1 MKNLTTSTQ
10 NLKKN
15 KNKYRGAGTRTPDL
29 LLPKQSVLG
38 SSHRVTHT
46 ICLTESSG
54 FSACNL
60 ARALSS
66 LWSTFKTDERLLNYP
81 TGQEQGFR
89 GMWRSRNSLKQGSFV
104 VVPKTPRSRESYAW
118 HKQTINGVSHRKLNR
133 LPRHT
138 TRTTT
143 CFQTVRSHLTGLLRL
158 LDCL

>member
-1 MKNLTTSTQ
+1 MKYLITSTQ

-15 KNKYRGAGTRTPDL
+15 KKNRGAGTRTPDL
-29 LLPKQSVLG
+29 LLPKQSFPG
-38 SSHRVTHT
+38 STHRVTLKV
-46 ICLTESSG
+46 CLTECFG

-60 ARALSS
+60 AWALSS
-66 LWSTFKTDERLLNYP
+66 LWSSFITIERLLNYP
-81 TGQEQGFR
+81 TGQKQGFR
-89 GMWRSRNSLKQGSFV
+89 GTWRSRNSLKQGSSV

-118 HKQTINGVSHRKLNR
+118 HKQTINGVSHRRLNR

-143 CFQTVRSHLTGLLRL
+143 CFQTVRSHLTGLLCL